1 MDYIGGFMQH
11 TEKGLKEKN
20 LSLEKPAGEKTRSLE
35 SGEKL
40 KVQKIQEP
48 SIQLSKDLAG
58 SLMKLINDVNKDG
71 VSPETVNASCN
82 AAAQIYK
89 ILRLNFEMKKE
100 GY

>member
-1 MDYIGGFMQH
+1 MQ
-11 TEKGLKEKN
+11 TTKRELNEKSVMQAEQKGTATH
-20 LSLEKPAGEKTRSLE
+20 SLGSGKPSEA
-35 SGEKL
+35 
-40 KVQKIQEP
+40 QAIQSP

-58 SLMKLINDVNKDG
+58 SLMGLIRDVNKDG